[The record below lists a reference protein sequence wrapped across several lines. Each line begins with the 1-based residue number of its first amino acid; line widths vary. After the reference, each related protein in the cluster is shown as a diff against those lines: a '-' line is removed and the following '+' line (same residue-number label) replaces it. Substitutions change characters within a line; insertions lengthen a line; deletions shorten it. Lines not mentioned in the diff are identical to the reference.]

1 MLKDTHKHTQ
11 KKKISNKQT
20 KNIKRDE
27 ETYLNE
33 RKMRLER
40 EVLSFL
46 RMMAEKWA
54 MPIYYLLIRIY
65 KNQNILQDPHNF

>member
-1 MLKDTHKHTQ
+1 MK
-11 KKKISNKQT
+11 
-20 KNIKRDE
+20 E
-27 ETYLNE
+27 
-33 RKMRLER
+33 KMRLER

-65 KNQNILQDPHNF
+65 KNQNILQDPQLLMIFFVLFKKKVTNSTLNHREKNCF